1 VDRTGFSYQISF
13 VLVLAL
19 VVFGTLGCE
28 QTEADTSAN
37 KVADV
42 EQLSV
47 ESKTKESGET
57 DISHDVTSKYSAEA
71 SNLTVH
77 VLELV
82 HVGPNVLKLRFS
94 FSNTSN
100 SGEYIEFGNA
110 FAQEDADVGTVAGV
124 YLIDALRQKKYF
136 ILRASDGKALCSSG
150 ITRIGPGESLEL
162 WANFPAPPQ
171 DSSLVTVH
179 VPMVP
184 PIGEVPIT

>member
-1 VDRTGFSYQISF
+1 MSLIL
-13 VLVLAL
+13 VLVLL
-19 VVFGTLGCE
+19 VFGASGCE
-28 QTEADTSAN
+28 QTGVDTSAN
-37 KVADV
+37 KVEDV
-42 EQLSV
+42 EQSSV
-47 ESKTKESGET
+47 ESKTKESSEA
-57 DISHDVTSKYSAEA
+57 DISQAVTSKYSARA

-82 HVGPNVLKLRFS
+82 RVGPNVLKLRFS
-94 FSNTSN
+94 FANTSN

-110 FAQEDADVGTVAGV
+110 FAQEDADTGTVAGV
-124 YLIDALRQKKYF
+124 YLTDALRQKKYF
-136 ILRASDGKALCSSG
+136 VLRESDGKALCSRG

-171 DSSLVTVH
+171 NSLLVTVH